1 MQVGLI
7 YQYRNKIN
15 NKVYIGQ
22 TKLSLDKRHSRHIKS
37 LNDKNCNYCFYRAL
51 KKYGVE
57 NFELTILE
65 ENIPLDLL
73 DEKEIYY
80 IRKYDSYFKSNKG
93 YNMTKGGKMTY
104 SSNQNIYGSIENEIK
119 RLLKET
125 NLSFREIAKQL
136 GLKNI
141 YSISEINRGKIF
153 IEKDIKYPIRKTI
166 THKKVTKELF
176 DNIMNQIIN
185 TNDSWNKICKD
196 NNTNITLVNKINL
209 GKHKFSDKNLSY
221 PLRKIE
227 QESTYANKLTHNDV
241 IEIIRL
247 LVCENK
253 KVSYI
258 IEKFNVKKNTIG
270 DISRG
275 LTWKIIT
282 QQFKCPIIKNKLIN
296 KTLFEKIYG
305 IV

>member
-7 YQYRNKIN
+7 YQYKNKIN

-37 LNDKNCNYCFYRAL
+37 LNDKKNNYYFYRAL
-51 KKYGVE
+51 RKYGVE
-57 NFELTILE
+57 NFELIVLE
-65 ENIPLDLL
+65 DNIPLELL
-73 DEKEIYY
+73 DEREIYY
-80 IRKYDSYFKSNKG
+80 IRKYDSYYTSNKG
-93 YNMTKGGKMTY
+93 YNMTKGGKNSF
-104 SSNQNIYGSIENEIK
+104 SSNQKIYGSIENEIK

-125 NLSFREIAKQL
+125 NLSFREIAIKV

-153 IEKDIKYPIRKTI
+153 IEKDIVYPIRKTVSP
-166 THKKVTKELF
+166 KKVTKELF
-176 DNIMNQIIN
+176 DKIKNQIIN
-185 TNDSWNKICKD
+185 TNDSWKKICDD
-196 NNTNITLVNKINL
+196 NNTNTTLVNKINL
-209 GKHKFSDKNLSY
+209 GKHRFSDKNLNY

-227 QESTYANKLTHNDV
+227 QESTYMNILTNNDV

-247 LVCENK
+247 LVCEDK
-253 KVSYI
+253 KISYI
-258 IEKFNVKKNTIG
+258 TDKFNVKKNTVG

-275 LTWKIIT
+275 ISWKKIT
-282 QQFKCPIIKNKLIN
+282 KQFKCPIIKNKLIN